1 MYLMNAVHK
10 RPIIWV
16 IDDSPTIRKLVAT
29 ALRREAGEVIEY
41 AEPLQVLRDVRRGQN
56 PLPDVVLVDL
66 LLPHMSGY
74 QLIRFLRSRKLMNQ
88 MAIIVI
94 ARLDGVYPKLLAR
107 LAGANAYLPKP
118 FTIQQLLA
126 LVIEY
131 SPH

>member
-1 MYLMNAVHK
+1 MNVVYK

-16 IDDSPTIRKLVAT
+16 IDDSPTIRKLVAI
-29 ALRREAGEVIEY
+29 ALSREAGEVIEY
-41 AEPLQVLRDVRRGQN
+41 AEPLQVLRDVTGGQR
-56 PLPDVVLVDL
+56 PLPDVALVDL
-66 LLPHMSGY
+66 RLPSMSGY
-74 QLIRFLRSRKLMNQ
+74 KLIRFLRSHKQVSQ

-94 ARLDGVYPKLLAR
+94 ARLDGAYPQFLAW

-126 LVIEY
+126 LVMEH